1 MPHVVGKYFW
11 LLFTYLAQLTNIS
24 NLLYLILPMLD
35 NFLIF
40 QRITNFEYLR
50 KIKVKELDSTKYLK
64 KIGLKNLSIL
74 GISKP

>member
-35 NFLIF
+35 NLLIF
-40 QRITNFEYLR
+40 QRITNFEYLE
-50 KIKVKELDSTKYLK
+50 KIKVKELVSSKYLK
-64 KIGLKNLSIL
+64 KIGLKNLSVL